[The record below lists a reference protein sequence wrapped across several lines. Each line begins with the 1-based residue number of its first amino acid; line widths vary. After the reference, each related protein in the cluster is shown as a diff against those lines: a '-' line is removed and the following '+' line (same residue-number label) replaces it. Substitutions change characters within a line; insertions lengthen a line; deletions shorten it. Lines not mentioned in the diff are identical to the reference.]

1 MQKRPLVKVS
11 RHPLRCL
18 MLIRSAVF
26 FQPVSTGRH
35 PGDKGEPN
43 HVFKDIKKK
52 LICAAIA
59 SCATLMGSGAS
70 AADMTLRG
78 ASLFDNEHAYSKT
91 LIKFGELVN
100 EASDTDIAFD
110 LRGNSELGIEPDYV
124 NFLTQGVAIDYAII
138 APSNLARFAPSLPL
152 MDMPFV
158 FRDLDHWNAVLSS
171 DVLKPLEEELLD
183 KADLMIIGYAGGG
196 TRNLISSN
204 AISNIDELAGHKM
217 RVMGAPIQA
226 RVFAAIKAAPSAIAY
241 SEVYNAIQTGVVDG
255 LENESASLLQYK
267 FFEVAPHVTL
277 TQHSITVR
285 PIVMSGKSFR
295 KLPEELQQIVL
306 QAGKEAGNY
315 GRELEST
322 EDAIKLDEMKEAGQI
337 EVHEFAD
344 RDQLLELVTPV
355 QDSYAEELGAQE
367 LLQAIRSM

>member
-1 MQKRPLVKVS
+1 MKNFGTVRKLLSALVITGIA
-11 RHPLRCL
+11 LL
-18 MLIRSAVF
+18 A
-26 FQPVSTGRH
+26 VSTA
-35 PGDKGEPN
+35 N
-43 HVFKDIKKK
+43 
-52 LICAAIA
+52 AAP
-59 SCATLMGSGAS
+59 L
-70 AADMTLRG
+70 TLRG

-91 LIKFGELVN
+91 LIKFAELVN
-100 EASDTDIAFD
+100 EKVDEKITFD

-171 DVLKPLEEELLD
+171 DVLKPLEKELLD
-183 KADLMIIGYAGGG
+183 KADLVIIGYAGGG
-196 TRNLISSN
+196 TRNLITN
-204 AISNIDELAGHKM
+204 KKISNLQELKGLKM

-226 RVFAAIKAAPSAIAY
+226 RVFEAITAAPSAIAY

-267 FFEVAPHVTL
+267 FFEVAPHITL

-285 PIVMSGKSFR
+285 PIIMSGKTFR
-295 KLPEELQQIVL
+295 KLSPELQAIVL
-306 QAGKEAGNY
+306 QAGREAGEY
-315 GRELEST
+315 GRALESS
-322 EDAIKLDEMKEAGQI
+322 EDSEKLAQMQEAKQI

-344 RDQLLELVTPV
+344 RDKLLELVTPV
-355 QDSYAEELGAQE
+355 QDAYAKELGAEEL
-367 LLQAIRSM
+367 LKAIRSM

>member
-1 MQKRPLVKVS
+1 M
-11 RHPLRCL
+11 
-18 MLIRSAVF
+18 
-26 FQPVSTGRH
+26 
-35 PGDKGEPN
+35 
-43 HVFKDIKKK
+43 FKDIKKK

-59 SCATLMGSGAS
+59 SCATLLGSGAN

-100 EASDTDIAFD
+100 AASDTDITFD

-204 AISNIDELAGHKM
+204 AISNIDELTGHKM

-226 RVFAAIKAAPSAIAY
+226 RVFQAIKAAPSAIAY

-295 KLPEELQQIVL
+295 KLPEDLQQIVL
-306 QAGKEAGNY
+306 QAGKEAGEY
-315 GRELEST
+315 GRQLEST
-322 EDAIKLDEMKEAGQI
+322 EDAQKLEEMKSAGQI

-344 RDQLLELVTPV
+344 REKLLELVTPV
-355 QDSYAEELGAQE
+355 QDAYAEELGAQE
-367 LLQAIRSM
+367 LLEAIRSM